1 MRLRHFVK
9 ALTAVEGIPGRVDDR
24 SYAARHSPEWLR
36 RSGRV
41 VNNPKIYLSQLYK
54 ACSTKILVKIEL
66 KMRACEKTTENL
78 QILAKKGRLKT
89 LAGYPRS
96 QLQQAARGFPSFFK
110 TKVEVVST

>member
-1 MRLRHFVK
+1 M
-9 ALTAVEGIPGRVDDR
+9 
-24 SYAARHSPEWLR
+24 
-36 RSGRV
+36 

-66 KMRACEKTTENL
+66 KMRACEKSTENL

-110 TKVEVVST
+110 TKVEVVSTFAVLTPATPASVPAYFRVSACDGPQD